1 MSSMNFPDKDRL
13 TVEDMVLRMSILQK
27 YVENTCK
34 HSKFLIARIEQ
45 LEKDMEKL
53 KVHFLQL

>member
-1 MSSMNFPDKDRL
+1 MSSYDKEGP
-13 TVEDMVLRMSILQK
+13 TMEDMVLRVSILQK
-27 YVENTCK
+27 YVEDTCK

-53 KVHFLQL
+53 KVQFCMSS